1 MSQKETGFHKIFSY
15 PLIYSLT
22 QKIMSGISV
31 RSNLVK
37 EIKYNSKVLEIGCGT
52 AKIIDSLP
60 PVYYYGYDISKKYI
74 NYAKNKY
81 TLKNYFFFCKEFKS
95 KEIKKIPKFD
105 FVLLFGLIHHLSDQD
120 IHKIF
125 RNIKKVLKKNGRVIT
140 CDPVFINKQNFIA
153 KFLIKNDVGNHVRNK
168 DAYLKILRKYFK
180 KIKYDIKN
188 QTFIP
193 YTWFSTQCTKY

>member
-60 PVYYYGYDISKKYI
+60 SVHYYGYDISKKYI
-74 NYAKNKY
+74 NYAKKKY
-81 TLKNYFFFCKEFKS
+81 TLQNYFFFCRKFS
-95 KEIKKIPKFD
+95 NKEIKKIPKFD
-105 FVLLFGLIHHLSDQD
+105 FILLFGLIHHLNDKD
-120 IHKIF
+120 LHKIF
-125 RNIKKVLKKNGRVIT
+125 PVIKKVLKKNGKLIT
-140 CDPVFINKQNFIA
+140 CDPVFIKNQNFVA
-153 KFLIKNDVGNHVRNK
+153 QFLIKNDVGDNVRNTNT
-168 DAYLKILRKYFK
+168 YLKLLKKYFK
-180 KIKYDIKN
+180 NIEYKIKKQI
-188 QTFIP
+188 FIP
-193 YTWFSTQCTKY
+193 YTWFSTECTK